1 MDEVWQEQLEANC
14 SGYDDEEAYI
24 YHTMNDVD
32 DIIKRYGVKFFIE
45 NLPRYS
51 KIAIIAFGKEKK

>member
-1 MDEVWQEQLEANC
+1 MMDEVWQQEQQND
-14 SGYDDEEAYI
+14 SGFDDEEAYI